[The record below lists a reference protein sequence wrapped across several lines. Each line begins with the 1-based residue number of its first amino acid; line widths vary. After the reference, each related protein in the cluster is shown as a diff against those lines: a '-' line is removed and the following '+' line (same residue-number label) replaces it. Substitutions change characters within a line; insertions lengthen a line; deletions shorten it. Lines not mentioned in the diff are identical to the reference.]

1 MDTTRLD
8 QIRTFPSLARAL
20 DQLPVP
26 PDNLVDWLQRQEPPM
41 AGRGRQFAAQF
52 LLHLWGSLP
61 TFNLTGALGA
71 WDDAHREA
79 FARFASGG
87 DGRGEKTPTKSPT
100 LLESVRRF
108 PSLRA
113 ALDECPLQGSVA
125 TWLRDQEREAEAAND
140 PARAFAA
147 SFVLHVWHMGPRVDI
162 TLAWTQWDAAH
173 RAAAVELLNEVCR
186 TLAPLPAPAAE

>member
-1 MDTTRLD
+1 MDTTRLN

-20 DQLPVP
+20 DQLLAP
-26 PDNLVDWLQRQEPPM
+26 PDNLVDWLQRQEPPQ

-52 LLHLWGSLP
+52 LLHLWGAAS

-79 FARFASGG
+79 FTRFVDGSEGKGGKAAS
-87 DGRGEKTPTKSPT
+87 TSPT
-100 LLESVRRF
+100 ILETVRRF

-113 ALDECPLQGSVA
+113 ALDECPLRGSLA
-125 TWLRDQEREAEAAND
+125 TWLREQEREAEAAND

-147 SFVLHVWHMGPRVDI
+147 AFVLHVWHMGPRVDI
-162 TLAWTQWDAAH
+162 TLAWTQWDQEH
-173 RAAAVELLNEVCR
+173 RDAAVELLSAVCPA
-186 TLAPLPAPAAE
+186 LAPAPAAAE